1 MAEKSEKE
9 KLAEQ
14 GAADVAE
21 GLDTLEAAADVADV
35 GRAALA
41 AGASDVTRG
50 VDAMVVADRVT
61 KLSDIVEAAGVTDV
75 AEGLEIVE
83 DLQAALEQFSEIAE
97 DLEAGNGSGD
107 QILQ

>member
-1 MAEKSEKE
+1 VKRKNWLSK
-9 KLAEQ
+9 
-14 GAADVAE
+14 
-21 GLDTLEAAADVADV
+21 
-35 GRAALA
+35 ALRTSPKA
-41 AGASDVTRG
+41 WTRWRQRQTWPTGASDVTRG

-107 QILQ
+107 QIPQ